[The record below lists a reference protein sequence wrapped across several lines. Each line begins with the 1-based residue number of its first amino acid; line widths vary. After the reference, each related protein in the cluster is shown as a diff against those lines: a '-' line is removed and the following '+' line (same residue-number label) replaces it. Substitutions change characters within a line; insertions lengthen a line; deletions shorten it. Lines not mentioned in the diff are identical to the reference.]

1 MMVDGYV
8 KKFSKRKTLMSAM
21 LTKLSNSF
29 MKGRSYMKLRSNSNS
44 IAKRFIEPDD
54 KHRRKKNVILRGW
67 KSGGITKV
75 IQKGLSNLLAWDIL

>member
-8 KKFSKRKTLMSAM
+8 KKFSKRKTLISAM

-54 KHRRKKNVILRGW
+54 KHRRKKM
-67 KSGGITKV
+67 SY
-75 IQKGLSNLLAWDIL
+75 